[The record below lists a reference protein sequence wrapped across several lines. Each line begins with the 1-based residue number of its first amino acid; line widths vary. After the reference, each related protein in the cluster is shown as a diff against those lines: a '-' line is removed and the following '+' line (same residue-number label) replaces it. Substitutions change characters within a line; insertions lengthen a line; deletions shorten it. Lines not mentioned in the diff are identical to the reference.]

1 MSAFFLNSH
10 MNLFFINLCYISIPV
25 NLNLSLVFSY
35 FLIHASILLISYC
48 FLKRVKNMLI
58 QGSWVFRLRTQS
70 HFVFPVCHDGEVQG
84 AVGLSALCGVPL
96 VLCLTGAM
104 QLTADGAAQ
113 SLGSAWP
120 ECCFCWWVLIA
131 AKHGTCFQCT
141 LNTSFSWKT
150 KVCLNSCFH
159 FLCVAVMY

>member
-1 MSAFFLNSH
+1 MSIKLIDESLNSRLCQSVPLHFHSFLPQTLPMSAFFLNSH

-70 HFVFPVCHDGEVQG
+70 HFLFSQCVMMGRYRGQWDCLHCVGFPWC
-84 AVGLSALCGVPL
+84 SA
-96 VLCLTGAM
+96 
-104 QLTADGAAQ
+104 
-113 SLGSAWP
+113 
-120 ECCFCWWVLIA
+120 
-131 AKHGTCFQCT
+131 
-141 LNTSFSWKT
+141 
-150 KVCLNSCFH
+150 
-159 FLCVAVMY
+159 